1 MKKCTRSTYKIEEF
15 EEKWKELMKECELA
29 NDDWLNSLYDIHSS
43 WVPVYNRDIF
53 HGNSEVKRVWARAI
67 PRWVTHWEVA
77 SEFPET
83 KPCGQRRGPKRTISC
98 YGRADPGM

>member
-1 MKKCTRSTYKIEEF
+1 MKKCIQSKYNIEEF

-53 HGNSEVKRVWARAI
+53 FAGMNTTGRSEGVNS
-67 PRWVTHWEVA
+67 
-77 SEFPET
+77 FF
-83 KPCGQRRGPKRTISC
+83 
-98 YGRADPGM
+98 